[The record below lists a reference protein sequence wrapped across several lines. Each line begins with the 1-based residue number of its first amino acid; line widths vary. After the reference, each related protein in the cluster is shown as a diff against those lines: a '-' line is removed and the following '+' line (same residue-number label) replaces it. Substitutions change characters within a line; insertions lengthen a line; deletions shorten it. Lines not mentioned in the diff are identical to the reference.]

1 MASEGTGDSLLVARQ
16 QGVKAKPESARDE
29 WVVECAAQLFLEGGL
44 SSVKMTDI
52 ADASGVGVATL
63 YRRFKSKT
71 RLSVE
76 AATLLWKRF
85 NERICELVESDDF
98 LTMNGA
104 DRLETLLREYGAHY
118 VANREFVSFLD
129 EFDHLV
135 LSEGVEG
142 GELES
147 YGREVDSFYII
158 FDDAYKLGVSD
169 GSVLILP
176 DFATFYKSVAHALVS
191 VAEKMARGEVIHSDD
206 FSDGMEEL
214 DCIVDMAVKY
224 VRK

>member
-29 WVVECAAQLFLEGGL
+29 WVVECAAQLFL
-44 SSVKMTDI
+44 
-52 ADASGVGVATL
+52 
-63 YRRFKSKT
+63 
-71 RLSVE
+71 
-76 AATLLWKRF
+76 
-85 NERICELVESDDF
+85 
-98 LTMNGA
+98 
-104 DRLETLLREYGAHY
+104 
-118 VANREFVSFLD
+118 
-129 EFDHLV
+129 
-135 LSEGVEG
+135 EG

-191 VAEKMARGEVIHSDD
+191 VAEKMARGEVIPSDD